1 MALKRAK
8 ERAEAEV
15 KSLRSRQAPS
25 SADDSVLRKEVQR
38 LEEENLKLQQHA
50 KSFES
55 QLLEAQ
61 KENERMRYASAQCL
75 CLLAL
80 QQGRPLDRL
89 RHPACSKQF
98 TMT

>member
-25 SADDSVLRKEVQR
+25 SADDSSLRKEVQR

-50 KSFES
+50 KSTEL

-61 KENERMRYASAQCL
+61 KEIERMRYVSVQCL
-75 CLLAL
+75 CIMAP
-80 QQGRPLDRL
+80 QQGRPWTAVRSS
-89 RHPACSKQF
+89 P
-98 TMT
+98 